1 MKVSILL
8 FSLLLLISC
17 TVSPRYNTNSNSS
30 NSSKVTKKTYKKSN
44 SKTETLRGISSWYGP
59 NFHGKLTANGE
70 IYDMYGTTA
79 AHKTLP
85 LNTIVRVTNLD
96 NGKSLILKIND
107 RGPYVGDRILD
118 CSFGA
123 AKKLGFDKQ
132 GTTSVEIDIIE
143 VGDDIYMHH

>member
-1 MKVSILL
+1 MSFL
-8 FSLLLLISC
+8 FLTSC
-17 TVSPRYNTNSNSS
+17 TVSPRYNTKSSVSNLSKNS
-30 NSSKVTKKTYKKSN
+30 KKTYKKNSSN
-44 SKTETLRGISSWYGP
+44 TNKLRGISSWYGP

-70 IYDMYGTTA
+70 VYDMYGTTA

-85 LNTIVRVTNLD
+85 LNTIVRVTNLE
-96 NGKSLILKIND
+96 NGKSIILKIND

-123 AKKLGFDKQ
+123 AKKLGFDNQ

-143 VGDDIYMHH
+143 MGDDVYMHH

>member
-1 MKVSILL
+1 MKISFIILL
-8 FSLLLLISC
+8 LFVTC
-17 TVSPRYNTNSNSS
+17 TVSPRYNAASNNNTPSS
-30 NSSKVTKKTYKKSN
+30 NDKQNKKITSKKIM
-44 SKTETLRGISSWYGP
+44 RGISSWYGP

-85 LNTIVRVTNLD
+85 LNSIVRVTNLE
-96 NGKSLILKIND
+96 NNKSLILKIND

-118 CSFGA
+118 CSYGA

-132 GTTSVEIDIIE
+132 GTTSVEIKVIE
-143 VGDDIYMHH
+143 FGDGEYMHHNY

>member
-1 MKVSILL
+1 MKISFIILL
-8 FSLLLLISC
+8 LFVTC
-17 TVSPRYNTNSNSS
+17 TVSPRYNATSNNNISSS
-30 NSSKVTKKTYKKSN
+30 NDKKNKKITSKKIM
-44 SKTETLRGISSWYGP
+44 RGISSWYGP

-85 LNTIVRVTNLD
+85 LNSIVRVTNLE
-96 NGKSLILKIND
+96 NNKSLILKIND

-118 CSFGA
+118 CSYGA

-132 GTTSVEIDIIE
+132 GTTSVEIKVIE
-143 VGDDIYMHH
+143 FGDGEYMHHNY

>member
-1 MKVSILL
+1 MNKIFIL
-8 FSLLLLISC
+8 FLLLSSC
-17 TVSPRYNTNSNSS
+17 TVSPRYNADSNKSLS
-30 NSSKVTKKTYKKSN
+30 PKTKKYNNPKSTTN
-44 SKTETLRGISSWYGP
+44 NQTLKGISSWYGP

-70 IYDMYGTTA
+70 IFDMYGTTA

-85 LNTIVRVTNLD
+85 LNSIVRVTNLE
-96 NGKSLILKIND
+96 NYKSMILKIND

-132 GTTSVEIDIIE
+132 GTTAVKIEIIE
-143 VGDDIYMHH
+143 FGDGEYMHH

>member
-1 MKVSILL
+1 MKISFIILL
-8 FSLLLLISC
+8 LFVTC
-17 TVSPRYNTNSNSS
+17 TVSPRYNVTSNNNTPSR
-30 NSSKVTKKTYKKSN
+30 NDKQNKKITSKKIM
-44 SKTETLRGISSWYGP
+44 RGISSWYGP

-85 LNTIVRVTNLD
+85 LNSIVRVTNLE
-96 NGKSLILKIND
+96 NNKSLILKIND

-118 CSFGA
+118 CSYGA

-132 GTTSVEIDIIE
+132 GTTSVEIKVIE
-143 VGDDIYMHH
+143 FGDGEYMHHNY